1 MSAEQEQNEEYLDLQ
16 EVAEVVEEDNDNVEE
31 PVDEDMDEDVNEE
44 EEYTDV
50 SVPQEGEAVDPDS
63 IEIDLSNN
71 SESYFDTHK
80 DSIFTIATH
89 PKLPIAVSGG
99 GDNTAYLWTT
109 HSSPAKL
116 IGELTGHG
124 ESVTSSGFTNDGQYV
139 ITADMTGKV
148 LIHKA
153 TKRGQVWVPHGKVED
168 VEEVNW
174 IKVHPN
180 QNVFAVGALDGSVWV
195 YQIEPEIS
203 LIFSGFSHSMECTTG
218 EFINVDNLDELKL
231 ITCSEDGSI
240 IGWNCYT
247 QQTMY
252 KIEKPELK
260 GLSPPWVS
268 LGLNSST
275 VIASFGSRDSQV
287 VIVNTE
293 TGNVL
298 TMFKA
303 FELKDGEDIYDASI
317 ESISWCDSL
326 SLMALGLVSG
336 DIFIFD
342 TKTWRVRRSLKCGD
356 AVTKLEFL
364 KDTPYIYAS
373 SMEGKVHKWD
383 ARTGEVLDTFVGHH
397 MGVLDFA
404 FDCTGSRVITAG
416 DEGVSLVFK
425 A

>member
-1 MSAEQEQNEEYLDLQ
+1 
-16 EVAEVVEEDNDNVEE
+16 
-31 PVDEDMDEDVNEE
+31 
-44 EEYTDV
+44 
-50 SVPQEGEAVDPDS
+50 
-63 IEIDLSNN
+63 
-71 SESYFDTHK
+71 
-80 DSIFTIATH
+80 
-89 PKLPIAVSGG
+89 
-99 GDNTAYLWTT
+99 
-109 HSSPAKL
+109 
-116 IGELTGHG
+116 
-124 ESVTSSGFTNDGQYV
+124 
-139 ITADMTGKV
+139 
-148 LIHKA
+148 
-153 TKRGQVWVPHGKVED
+153 
-168 VEEVNW
+168 
-174 IKVHPN
+174 
-180 QNVFAVGALDGSVWV
+180 
-195 YQIEPEIS
+195 
-203 LIFSGFSHSMECTTG
+203 
-218 EFINVDNLDELKL
+218 
-231 ITCSEDGSI
+231 
-240 IGWNCYT
+240 
-247 QQTMY
+247 MY

-364 KDTPYIYAS
+364 KDTPYLYAS